1 MPHVDV
7 HVCDDAGAAYGI
19 PDGMRLVP
27 HDESRLDPVDV
38 LARERD
44 TALPAGFEARR
55 GGMRQV
61 PSDRDELYAVLLYKQ
76 RMSQQLRRWQLMNT
90 ETLITFGIAL
100 VLIPAAVI
108 PYVRHIRAQEKKARK
123 KFEEAKIAGLQAAVS
138 MHPHINATACIG
150 CGGCTDVC
158 PEGDVLGVIDGK
170 AVLLHGS
177 KCVGHG
183 LCAEACPVGAI
194 VMMMAAPGRSAD
206 LPILNEHFETT
217 VRNLFIVGELGGMG
231 LIKNAITQGK
241 KVVEHIATRPR
252 AANGGYD
259 VIVVGAGPA
268 GLAAGLT
275 AQASRLKYAVLE
287 QGDAGGTI
295 LQYPRRKIVM
305 TSPVEL
311 PLWGKVKLTEAS
323 KETLLELWQ
332 QVLVKTQLKVNTNE
346 KVLDI
351 SDAGGYFSVKTAS
364 GEYPARHV
372 VLALGRRGTPRKLG
386 VPGEELA
393 KVTYRLID
401 AETYKDCDVLVVGGG
416 DSAVEAAVG
425 LALHGT
431 NRVTLSYR
439 KAEFTRLKERN
450 ARRLDEFK
458 KKNAV
463 NVLLGSNVKAIGEKD
478 VRIETSDGMK
488 TLPNDYV
495 FIFAGGEMP
504 FEFLKKAGIRFQEQV
519 VA

>member
-1 MPHVDV
+1 
-7 HVCDDAGAAYGI
+7 
-19 PDGMRLVP
+19 
-27 HDESRLDPVDV
+27 
-38 LARERD
+38 
-44 TALPAGFEARR
+44 
-55 GGMRQV
+55 
-61 PSDRDELYAVLLYKQ
+61 
-76 RMSQQLRRWQLMNT
+76 MNT
-90 ETLITFGIAL
+90 ETLITILIAV
-100 VLIPAAVI
+100 VLIPAAVV
-108 PYVRHIRAQEKKARK
+108 PYIRHIRAQERKARK

-158 PEGDVLGVIDGK
+158 PEGDVLGIIDGK

-206 LPILNEHFETT
+206 LPILNENFETT
-217 VRNLFIVGELGGMG
+217 VKNLFIVGELGGMG

-252 AANGGYD
+252 VTNGTYD
-259 VIVVGAGPA
+259 VVVVGAGPA
-268 GLAAGLT
+268 GLSAGLT
-275 AQASRLKYAVLE
+275 AKASRMKYAVLE

-351 SDAGGYFSVKTAS
+351 SDSGGGHFTVTTAL

-386 VPGEELA
+386 VPGEELG

-401 AETYKDCDVLVVGGG
+401 AETYKDADVLVVGGG

-450 ARRLDEFK
+450 SKRLEEFT

-463 NVLLGSNVKAIGEKD
+463 KVLLGSAVKEITEKE
-478 VRIETSDGMK
+478 VQIETAQGMN

-504 FEFLKKAGIRFQEQV
+504 FEFLKKAGIKFQEQV
-519 VA
+519 VT

>member
-1 MPHVDV
+1 
-7 HVCDDAGAAYGI
+7 
-19 PDGMRLVP
+19 
-27 HDESRLDPVDV
+27 
-38 LARERD
+38 
-44 TALPAGFEARR
+44 
-55 GGMRQV
+55 
-61 PSDRDELYAVLLYKQ
+61 
-76 RMSQQLRRWQLMNT
+76 MNT
-90 ETLITFGIAL
+90 GSLITFLVACVVIA
-100 VLIPAAVI
+100 AALI
-108 PYVRHIRAQEKKARK
+108 PYVLHIRAEEQKARK
-123 KFEEAKIAGLQAAVS
+123 KFNEAKIAGLQAAVS
-138 MHPHINATACIG
+138 AHPHINATACIG
-150 CGGCTDVC
+150 CGGCTTVC
-158 PEGDVLGVIDGK
+158 PEGDVLGIIDGK

-206 LPILNEHFETT
+206 LPILNENFETT
-217 VRNLFIVGELGGMG
+217 VRNMFIVGELGGMG
-231 LIKNAITQGK
+231 LIKNAITQGR

-252 AANGGYD
+252 SANGTYD
-259 VIVVGAGPA
+259 VVVVGAGPA
-268 GLAAGLT
+268 GLSAGLT
-275 AQASRLKYAVLE
+275 AKAARLKYAVVD
-287 QGDAGGTI
+287 QGEPGGTI

-311 PLWGKVKLTEAS
+311 PLWGEVKLTEAS

-332 QVLVKTQLKVNTNE
+332 QVLARTQLKVNTNE

-351 SDAGGYFSVKTAS
+351 SDAGGHFVVKTVLA
-364 GEYPARHV
+364 EYPARHV

-386 VPGEELA
+386 VPGEELG

-439 KAEFTRLKERN
+439 KSEFTRLKERN
-450 ARRLDEFK
+450 ARRLDEFR

-463 NVLLGSNVKAIGEKD
+463 NVLLGSNVKEITLKE
-478 VRIETSDGMK
+478 VRIETAGGTSM
-488 TLPNDYV
+488 LPNDYV